1 MKPSY
6 KTVKKGTRTDLLR
19 ATRVGARIS
28 VRKRLAEGQNGPA
41 IRCEI
46 IRQFREIFQ
55 DEELDDYEC
64 ETLMAQ
70 VQRVIDEVLSKVIPC
85 SY

>member
-55 DEELDDYEC
+55 D
-64 ETLMAQ
+64 
-70 VQRVIDEVLSKVIPC
+70 
-85 SY
+85 